1 MICQLKAW
9 RFPEE
14 WPMTENRM
22 MQRRKGT
29 PRSWVPRYLRLPL
42 IVASIAWSLTGINEA
57 SATPPKQHF
66 NSKKTGLRVT
76 VQDGGWGGARTES
89 IETVLYSVADELLSR
104 LPKQLAFP
112 IIVAHTNSNPVAL
125 YERGPGGEYWV
136 HLHASGEAWHLY
148 AYEFAHELCHILSNY
163 DENVGPGSTRYNQW
177 FEETL
182 CETAS
187 LFVLKR
193 LAKTWEISP
202 PEPKWSNEAKKL
214 QRFFV
219 HLISEGH
226 RQLPADT
233 PLANW
238 LHDREE
244 QLRNEPYQ
252 RTENEVVANL
262 LLPLFEENPQN
273 WEALSYLNL
282 DPSDSQARLGDYLHH
297 WYESA
302 PVHHKQFV
310 ASILSM
316 FGLDDVLTTALSVVP
331 DRTTIALTSDFGQ
344 R

>member
-1 MICQLKAW
+1 MEK
-9 RFPEE
+9 
-14 WPMTENRM
+14 NRM

-29 PRSWVPRYLRLPL
+29 PRSWVPRHLRLPL
-42 IVASIAWSLTGINEA
+42 VVASIAWSLTGFNEA
-57 SATPPKQHF
+57 SATPQNQHF
-66 NSKKTGLRVT
+66 DSKNTGLRVT
-76 VQDGGWGGARTES
+76 VRDGGWGGVRPET
-89 IETVLYSVADELLSR
+89 IETVLYGVADELLSR
-104 LPKQLAFP
+104 LPTKLAAP

-125 YERGPGGEYWV
+125 YERGPQGEYWI
-136 HLHASGEAWHLY
+136 HLHASGEDWHLY

-177 FEETL
+177 FEEAL

-187 LFVLKR
+187 LFVLKS
-193 LAKTWEISP
+193 LAKTWETSP
-202 PEPKWSNEAKKL
+202 PDPKWSYQAKKL

-226 RQLPADT
+226 RQLPAGT

-244 QLRNEPYQ
+244 QLRSEPYQ

-282 DPSDSQARLGDYLHH
+282 DPSDAQARLGDYLLH

-302 PVHHKQFV
+302 PVHHKRFV
-310 ASILSM
+310 AGILSM
-316 FGLDDVLTTALSVVP
+316 FGLENAMTKVSSVVA
-331 DRTTIALTSDFGQ
+331 DRTSIALTSNFGQ